1 VSVLTVTTSAAAV
14 DATVVDVLGDRYLSV
29 AVVEDAYVSGNVS
42 VFIMTESVVVVEGM
56 VVIAVL
62 GDITLFMLVVGGF

>member
-1 VSVLTVTTSAAAV
+1 MSVLTVTTFAAAV

>member
-1 VSVLTVTTSAAAV
+1 VSVLTVTTFAAAV